1 MASFTCWWIDGLICS
16 MSTDQ
21 DADNRSLRVVCD
33 VADEVTVVVEVLEL
47 DDDTVDS
54 VESLDGGGV
63 VIF

>member
-1 MASFTCWWIDGLICS
+1 

-33 VADEVTVVVEVLEL
+33 VAGEVTVVVEVLEL

-54 VESLDGGGV
+54 DTLVGSLAGGGV
-63 VIF
+63 FIF